1 MWVRWTGC
9 PRVYGES
16 NAAAPAGSAENF
28 SHFCV
33 RVAREAKGE
42 PREIRNELLISLWI
56 DLVGHDVQSS
66 ANLPF
71 EMLDPFLREISHVAC
86 ASERLTEIDQA
97 GGFPASNRQQ
107 VIGADIGLDSANHQ
121 STAAVFRRGELTL
134 PGIFMRKISLT
145 VGAIALL
152 AGCGV
157 STQQEVQMGQEEA
170 QQVNAQL
177 PMVQDAVI
185 QNYVNALG
193 QRIARTTSRAD
204 LNWQFQVVNS
214 DVVNAFALPG
224 GFVYVN
230 RGVLERASNMS
241 EVAGVIGHE
250 IEHVVRRHSV
260 KQMEQAQGAN
270 VGLGIACALTGICNS
285 GLAQA
290 AINIGGT
297 AVFAKF
303 SRSDEIQADEGG
315 FNNVMRAGIS
325 PRGMYTFFQKLLAE
339 EQNSGSGGS
348 AAAWFSDHPGTQDRI
363 ADIQRMLSQVPAS
376 QLNALQTNDS
386 GFATM
391 KARLARLGPAP
402 KAQGQ

>member
-1 MWVRWTGC
+1 
-9 PRVYGES
+9 
-16 NAAAPAGSAENF
+16 
-28 SHFCV
+28 
-33 RVAREAKGE
+33 
-42 PREIRNELLISLWI
+42 
-56 DLVGHDVQSS
+56 
-66 ANLPF
+66 
-71 EMLDPFLREISHVAC
+71 
-86 ASERLTEIDQA
+86 
-97 GGFPASNRQQ
+97 
-107 VIGADIGLDSANHQ
+107 
-121 STAAVFRRGELTL
+121 
-134 PGIFMRKISLT
+134 MRKISLT
-145 VGAIALL
+145 IGAIALL

-157 STQQEVQMGQEEA
+157 STQQEVQMGQQEA

-185 QNYVNALG
+185 NSYVNSLG
-193 QRIARTTSRAD
+193 NRIAKLTSRGD
-204 LNWQFQVVNS
+204 LQWQFQVVNS

-230 RGVLERASNMS
+230 RGVLDRASNMS
-241 EVAGVIGHE
+241 EVAGVLGHE

-260 KQMEQAQGAN
+260 KQMEQAQSAD
-270 VGLGIACALTGICNS
+270 VGVGILCALTGVCQS

-290 AINIGGT
+290 AIQVGGT

-303 SRSDEIQADEGG
+303 GRTDEVQADEGG

-339 EQNSGSGGS
+339 EQQSGGGN

-376 QLNALQTNDS
+376 QLNALQTNDT

-402 KAQGQ
+402 KVQGQ